1 MFVMLRESVWNS
13 QDDVQ
18 SSRPSGRG
26 AEVFTI
32 TVGSQMQFAPRT
44 RRDAERDVPLGLGN
58 ASETGSSAQGDLF
71 HASAGGGQEKEK
83 PATLSGFAL

>member
-32 TVGSQMQFAPRT
+32 TVGSQMQFAPRV
-44 RRDAERDVPLGLGN
+44 RRDAERDVPLLELGN
-58 ASETGSSAQGDLF
+58 TSETGSSTQ
-71 HASAGGGQEKEK
+71 GGG
-83 PATLSGFAL
+83 AGFIT